1 MLFRSFNELRYI
13 RTKYPNSKLGSSLGL
28 DSTHLFGL
36 NRLENA
42 LQYYFIY
49 GKNARENKD
58 QAIETGS
65 AEFTSGNYGAM
76 VYSKTAIVFDYLFHY
91 MGENK
96 FDEAMQFYFQNYL
109 FKHPE
114 PADLQK
120 TFEFFSGKDLGWLF
134 KDFIQSSKKLD
145 YKIKK
150 IKEDPENGTEILIKN
165 KGKINGP
172 VLIGEISN
180 EKTKSLIWFEGFEG
194 EKWLNVPSISKG
206 IIQIDP
212 LLCMPEINR
221 KNNRIRVHGLFKKIE
236 PLELKLGGGIEYP
249 KKNSLYWLPIAG
261 YNTHNGV
268 MAGLYLH
275 NYLFLEKKF
284 HFDIAPMY
292 GFGNQQLAGIANFSL
307 QLHPQFAQA
316 LNFGFKMKRF
326 AYDEFPQNK
335 NYSRLENYVTFEFKK
350 KNIRSHITHQISLHH
365 IYINEDKFTL
375 TGNQP
380 NELTFHKTQTD
391 KNFIEFRYHLKNK
404 RVKNYYSLNSY
415 LQSGGNNNFLK
426 DRKST
431 RLNSSH
437 TDISRMPSSA

>member
-1 MLFRSFNELRYI
+1 M
-13 RTKYPNSKLGSSLGL
+13 
-28 DSTHLFGL
+28 
-36 NRLENA
+36 
-42 LQYYFIY
+42 QYYFIY

-221 KNNRIRVHGLFKKIE
+221 K
-236 PLELKLGGGIEYP
+236 
-249 KKNSLYWLPIAG
+249 
-261 YNTHNGV
+261 
-268 MAGLYLH
+268 
-275 NYLFLEKKF
+275 
-284 HFDIAPMY
+284 
-292 GFGNQQLAGIANFSL
+292 
-307 QLHPQFAQA
+307 
-316 LNFGFKMKRF
+316 
-326 AYDEFPQNK
+326 
-335 NYSRLENYVTFEFKK
+335 
-350 KNIRSHITHQISLHH
+350 
-365 IYINEDKFTL
+365 
-375 TGNQP
+375 
-380 NELTFHKTQTD
+380 
-391 KNFIEFRYHLKNK
+391 
-404 RVKNYYSLNSY
+404 
-415 LQSGGNNNFLK
+415 

-437 TDISRMPSSA
+437 